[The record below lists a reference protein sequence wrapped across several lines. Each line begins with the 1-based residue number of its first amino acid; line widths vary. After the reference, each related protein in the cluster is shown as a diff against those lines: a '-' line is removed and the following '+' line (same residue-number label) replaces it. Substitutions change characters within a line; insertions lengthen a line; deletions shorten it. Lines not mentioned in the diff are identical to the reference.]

1 MKFIRSQETKKLRN
15 YLFLR
20 QQSRHSHGPVELI
33 LDDPEVSSVLDL
45 RLDDLRDDLLPL
57 APTFGAPETDGAV
70 RVENALT

>member
-1 MKFIRSQETKKLRN
+1 
-15 YLFLR
+15 
-20 QQSRHSHGPVELI
+20 VELI

-70 RVENALT
+70 RVKNALTKKIGKKSI